1 MAGAPTGSD
10 AGGQEGLFA
19 QIAGFNRVYWISNV
33 MEMFE
38 RLAYYGLRTVLPV
51 YMVLS
56 VEAGGPQ
63 FDHIQKGSIYAYWAL
78 VQSGLP
84 VFTGGYADRYG
95 YKLTVAVSIAIK
107 MVGYLVMAYA
117 VDLALLTSAG
127 DSAGVAGH
135 PHVYGIFLAGAL
147 ALAGGTAVFKPG
159 IQGIIG
165 LQLNDRNGSV
175 GWSVFYQVVN
185 VGGFLGPFLAGYMR
199 LLAWKYVFIACAL
212 IVALNYVFLL
222 TFPEPEKEEEEDVQP
237 GGGISEFIAVLW
249 RSTIGICEPRLMSFL
264 VVFSGFWAM
273 FHQLFDL
280 LPNYI
285 DDWVDSSGVANAVA
299 APILGAFG
307 QGLPADWHGNLP
319 QEYMINLNAGMCMTF
334 AFLVGYLT
342 GKVRSMT
349 AMIAGIFVSSAAI
362 WGLGVSTNGWAVL
375 FAIGAF
381 SFGEL
386 MSSPTKM
393 RYFSSIAPPGKQGLY
408 LGYINA
414 TGGIGW
420 FLGSLIAGEMY
431 EKDGDKVVL
440 ARRYLVE
447 QLGQAKDAVEAM
459 PKDDVVPR
467 LAELTSST
475 PDGVRMLLM
484 ETYDP
489 SFIWTHFA
497 LIGLVSM
504 VGLIVFDRVTKAKIA
519 LEAYVLTVLTGLVS
533 LYTYGWMPALFFV
546 VLMLVYVVL
555 ERAAPQFLPT
565 GASTDGH

>member
-1 MAGAPTGSD
+1 MI
-10 AGGQEGLFA
+10 QGLIE
-19 QIAGFNRVYWISNV
+19 QLRSFNRVYWIANL

-63 FDHIQKGSIYAYWAL
+63 FDHIQKGAIYAWWAL

-95 YKLTVAVSIAIK
+95 YKLTVAVAIAIK

-117 VDLALLTSAG
+117 VDLALLSSGGA
-127 DSAGVAGH
+127 SAGVPGH
-135 PHVYGIFLAGAL
+135 PHTFAIFLVGSL
-147 ALAGGTAVFKPG
+147 ALAAGTAVFKPG
-159 IQGIIG
+159 LQGIIS
-165 LQLNDRNGSV
+165 LQLHDRNASV
-175 GWSVFYQVVN
+175 GWSVFYQIVN

-199 LLAWKYVFIACAL
+199 LLAWRWVFISCAL

-222 TFPEPEKEEEEDVQP
+222 VFPEPAKEPEPDRSDTDGVR
-237 GGGISEFIAVLW
+237 GFFLVLW
-249 RSTIGICEPRLMSFL
+249 RSTIGICEPRLMAFL

-285 DDWVDSSGVANAVA
+285 DDWVDSRGVAQTVA
-299 APILGAFG
+299 RPLLQLFG
-307 QGLPADWHGNLP
+307 GDLPPAWGGHLP

-349 AMIAGIFVSSAAI
+349 AMIAGIFVASAATFSL
-362 WGLGVSTNGWAVL
+362 GLSTDGWWVL
-375 FAIGAF
+375 LAIAGF
-381 SFGEL
+381 SLGEL

-393 RYFSSIAPPGKQGLY
+393 RYFSSIAPPGKKGLY

-420 FLGSLIAGEMY
+420 FLGSFIAGELY
-431 EKDGDKVVL
+431 ETRGDKVVL

-447 QLGQAKDAVEAM
+447 ELHRPVAAVEAL
-459 PKDDVVPR
+459 PKDDVLPQ
-467 LAELTSST
+467 LATALQTDLE
-475 PDGVRMLLM
+475 GVRALLFD
-484 ETYDP
+484 TYDP
-489 SFIWTHFA
+489 SFVWTHFA
-497 LIGLVSM
+497 LIGLASM
-504 VGLIVFDRVTKAKIA
+504 VGLIVFDRITHSAHRA
-519 LEAYVLTVLTGLVS
+519 EPYLLLALTGALAT
-533 LYTYGWMPALFFV
+533 YTYGVRVALFFV
-546 VLMLVYVVL
+546 ALMALYMVL
-555 ERAAPQFLPT
+555 ERFAPEFLPS
-565 GASTDGH
+565 GQGRSANDA